1 MLKLKNT
8 MPYKSISGKRWMS
21 VFVGLIPLLFPCVS
35 IFESW
40 LVRLFDVCSELVKR
54 FKREYYLLIAEDI

>member
-1 MLKLKNT
+1 